1 MNIDK
6 TTLQD
11 LAIFHAEEEQS
22 VFNALNFTQ
31 TSGGAQWLT
40 HLLNHPFEELKP
52 ILETQAILKLM
63 LRHADKWPVS
73 ITNGTIMVLEK
84 FYQSQIDR
92 IPPQAN
98 ALTAITYK
106 ILHAPDFSLVRYSV
120 EHAIDFLQ
128 GMQQLAGIFEKEEL
142 PALLHTI
149 LERIRLMLGK
159 GEIPHMLQV
168 GNKKKLSPADQLRFG
183 HYLLYHFKSPLLDLI
198 DLYGRLEAYH
208 SLALAIN
215 HYHLQFPEFQV
226 TDEPNFNAAGLRHI
240 LLKHPVSYDV
250 RLNLSTNFVFLTGAN
265 MAGKSTFIKAVGV
278 AAYLAHIGMAVPAQN
293 MQLSLFHGI
302 ISNIQ
307 VSDNLAKGES
317 YFYNEV
323 QRIKNTITRINNG
336 KKWLVLIDELFKGT
350 NVQDAMRCSSTVI
363 KGLLKI
369 RNSLF
374 ILSTHLYEIG
384 EELKPFPNITFRY
397 FETHVEEDQLH
408 FSYQLKEGISNDRL
422 GYLILKREGVVSMI
436 DNL

>member
-31 TSGGAQWLT
+31 TSGGAQWLA
-40 HLLNHPFEELKP
+40 HLLSHPFDELRP

-63 LRHADKWPVS
+63 QQHLQQWPGT

-92 IPPQAN
+92 IPPQSN
-98 ALTAITYK
+98 TVTALTYK
-106 ILHAPDFSLVRYSV
+106 MLHAPDYSLVRYTV

-128 GMQQLAGIFEKEEL
+128 GMQQLVGIFEKDDL
-142 PALLHTI
+142 PVLMHTI

-159 GEIPHMLQV
+159 GDVPRMLSV
-168 GNKKKLSPADQLRFG
+168 KNIKKLSAAEHLQFG
-183 HYLLYHFKSPLLDLI
+183 HYLLYHFKSPLTDLI

-215 HYHLQFPEFQV
+215 KYQLQFPNVQDI
-226 TDEPNFNAAGLRHI
+226 DEPNFNATGLRHI
-240 LLKHPVSYDV
+240 LLQQPVSYDV
-250 RLNLSTNFVFLTGAN
+250 KLNLSTNFVFLTGAN

-278 AAYLAHIGMAVPAQN
+278 AAYLAHIGMAVPAQS
-293 MQLSLFHGI
+293 MHLSLFHGI

-397 FETHVEEDQLH
+397 FETHVENDQLY